1 MGYSPFFRMIFFFQ
15 ILCIL
20 GLVACGFFARRR
32 GLLSAHGTNDLAHVA
47 LSLIY
52 PALIFVSITELSF
65 ADLRANLSLPLL
77 VMAIALVGLGLGLLA
92 VRFLGRV
99 HSDTARAFLFH
110 CLVNNYLFLPLP
122 LVLFRYG
129 DHGVALLVFS
139 SVGYE
144 LLLWS
149 LGVMLFSRAD
159 RKRDQLKSLFSAPF
173 VTLLFSLAVVAAR
186 DLFAWPEMPAWL
198 AMAHDAFRSGLKSLG
213 AATIALSML
222 VAGSRFAVLKFGTML
237 GWRIWFVS
245 AIRLVA
251 VPLVMIPLLA
261 RIPMDPV
268 ARGIL
273 TIIAVMPSAMVS
285 VLFSERYGG
294 DTDFIAG
301 GLLLTH
307 LWALVTVPLLLAW
320 AF

>member
-1 MGYSPFFRMIFFFQ
+1 MIFFFQ

-20 GLVACGFFARRR
+20 GLVGAGFFARRR

-65 ADLRANLSLPLL
+65 ADLRANLVLPLL
-77 VMAIALVGLGLGLLA
+77 VMVIALVGFGLGLLA
-92 VRFLGRV
+92 VRFLGGV
-99 HSDTARAFLFH
+99 SSDTARAFLFH

-129 DHGVALLVFS
+129 DKGVALLVFS

-149 LGVMLFSRAD
+149 LGVMLFSRGE
-159 RKRDQLKSLFSAPF
+159 RKRDSLKSLFSPPF
-173 VTLLFSLAVVAAR
+173 LALLFSLAVVAAR

-198 AMAHDAFRSGLKSLG
+198 VLAADTLRSGLKSLG

-222 VAGSRFAVLKFGTML
+222 VAGSRFAVLKFQTML

-245 AIRLVA
+245 VIRLVA
-251 VPLVMIPLLA
+251 VPLVMIPLLGL
-261 RIPMDPV
+261 IPMDPV

-307 LWALVTVPLLLAW
+307 LWALLTVPLLLAW

>member
-1 MGYSPFFRMIFFFQ
+1 MIFFFQ
-15 ILCIL
+15 IICVL

-32 GLLSAHGTNDLAHVA
+32 GRLSAQGTNDLAHVA

-52 PALIFVSITELSF
+52 PALIFVSITELSLS
-65 ADLRANLSLPLL
+65 DLRANFVLPLL
-77 VMAIALVGLGLGLLA
+77 VMVIALGGFGLGLLA

-99 HSDTARAFLFH
+99 PAETSRAFLFH

-129 DHGVALLVFS
+129 DKGVALLVFS

-149 LGVMLFSRAD
+149 LGVMLFSRAE
-159 RKRDQLKSLFSAPF
+159 RKRDALKSLFSPPF
-173 VTLLFSLAVVAAR
+173 LTLLFSLAVVAVR
-186 DLFAWPEMPAWL
+186 DLLPWPEMPAWL
-198 AMAHDAFRSGLKSLG
+198 AMAHDTLRSGLKTLG

-222 VAGSRFAVLKFGTML
+222 VAGSRFAVLKFQTML
-237 GWRIWFVS
+237 GWRIWLVS

-261 RIPMDPV
+261 LIPMEPA

-273 TIIAVMPSAMVS
+273 CIIAVMPSAMVS

-307 LWALVTVPLLLAW
+307 LWALITVPLFLAW

>member
-1 MGYSPFFRMIFFFQ
+1 MIFFFQ
-15 ILCIL
+15 IVCVLL
-20 GLVACGFFARRR
+20 LVGCGFFARRR
-32 GLLSAHGTNDLAHVA
+32 GMLSAQGTNDLAHVA
-47 LSLIY
+47 LALVY
-52 PALIFVSITELSF
+52 PALILVSITELSF

-77 VMAIALVGLGLGLLA
+77 AMAIAMVGFGLGLLA
-92 VRFLGRV
+92 LRLLGRV
-99 HSDTARAFLFH
+99 PPETSRAFLFH
-110 CLVNNYLFLPLP
+110 CLINNYLFLPLP

-129 DHGVALLVFS
+129 DQGVALLVFS
-139 SVGYE
+139 SVGFE
-144 LLLWS
+144 FLLWS
-149 LGVMLFSRAD
+149 LGVVLFSKTFDVRQRA
-159 RKRDQLKSLFSAPF
+159 RALLSPPF
-173 VTLLFSLAVVAAR
+173 LTLLFSVALVAAR
-186 DLFAWPEMPAWL
+186 DLLPWPAPPPWL
-198 AMAHDAFRSGLKSLG
+198 RLATDTLHSTLRSLG

-222 VAGSRFAVLKFGTML
+222 VAGSRFAVLEFKTIL

-251 VPLVMIPLLA
+251 VPLVMIPVLGW
-261 RIPMDPV
+261 IPMDPV

-273 TIIAVMPSAMVS
+273 YIVSVMPSAMVS

-307 LWALVTVPLLLAW
+307 LWALVTVPLFLAW

>member
-1 MGYSPFFRMIFFFQ
+1 MVFFFQ
-15 ILCIL
+15 ILCVL

-47 LSLIY
+47 LSVVY
-52 PALIFVSITELSF
+52 PALIFVSILELSF
-65 ADLRANLSLPLL
+65 ADLRANLTLPLL
-77 VMAIALVGLGLGLLA
+77 VMAIALVGFGLGLLA

-99 HSDTARAFLFH
+99 APETARAFLFH
-110 CLVNNYLFLPLP
+110 CLINNYSFLPLP

-129 DHGVALLVFS
+129 DAGVALLVFS

-149 LGVMLFSRAD
+149 VGVMLFSRAE
-159 RKRDQLKSLFSAPF
+159 RKRDRLKSLFSPPF
-173 VTLLFSLAVVAAR
+173 VTLLASLAIVAAR
-186 DLFAWPEMPAWL
+186 DLLPWPEPPAWL
-198 AMAHDAFRSGLKSLG
+198 ALAGSTFRGGLKTLG

-222 VAGSRFAVLKFGTML
+222 VAGSRFATLKFATIL

-245 AIRLVA
+245 VIRLVA
-251 VPLVMIPLLA
+251 VPLVMIPLLS

-273 TIIAVMPSAMVS
+273 YIVAVMPSAMVS

>member
-1 MGYSPFFRMIFFFQ
+1 MIFFFQ
-15 ILCIL
+15 IICVL
-20 GLVACGFFARRR
+20 GLVACGFFARRQ
-32 GLLSAHGTNDLAHVA
+32 GMLSAQGTNDLARIS

-52 PALIFVSITELSF
+52 PALIFVSITALSF
-65 ADLRANLSLPLL
+65 ADLRANIVLPLL
-77 VMAIALVGLGLGLLA
+77 VMVIALVGFGLGLVA

-99 HSDTARAFLFH
+99 SSDTARAFLFH

-129 DHGVALLVFS
+129 DQGVALLVFS

-149 LGVMLFSRAD
+149 LGVMLFSRAE
-159 RKRDQLKSLFSAPF
+159 RKRDSLKSLFSAPF

-186 DLFAWPEMPAWL
+186 DLLPWPAMPPWL
-198 AMAHDAFRSGLKSLG
+198 ALAHDTLRSGLKSLG
-213 AATIALSML
+213 AATIAISML
-222 VAGSRFAVLKFGTML
+222 VAGSRFAVMRPETML

-251 VPLVMIPLLA
+251 VPLVMIPILGL
-261 RIPMDPV
+261 IPMDPA

-273 TIIAVMPSAMVS
+273 YIIAVMPSAMVS
-285 VLFSERYGG
+285 ILFSERYGG

-307 LWALVTVPLLLAW
+307 LWALVTVPLFLAW

>member
-1 MGYSPFFRMIFFFQ
+1 MIFVFQ

-20 GLVACGFFARRR
+20 GLVACGFLARRR
-32 GLLSAHGTNDLAHVA
+32 GMLSAQGTNDLAHVA
-47 LSLIY
+47 LSLVY

-65 ADLRANLSLPLL
+65 ADLRAHLSLPLL
-77 VMAIALVGLGLGLLA
+77 VMAIALTGFGLGLLA

-99 HSDTARAFLFH
+99 PPNTARAFLFH
-110 CLVNNYLFLPLP
+110 CLINNYSFLPLP

-129 DHGVALLVFS
+129 DAGVALLIFS
-139 SVGYE
+139 SIGYE
-144 LLLWS
+144 ILLWS

-159 RKRDQLKSLFSAPF
+159 RKRDQLKSLFSPPF
-173 VTLLFSLAVVAAR
+173 IALLVSLGWVAAR
-186 DLFAWPEMPAWL
+186 DLLPWPTPPAWL
-198 AMAHDAFRSGLKSLG
+198 ALAGQTLRSGLRTIGL
-213 AATIALSML
+213 ATIAMSML
-222 VAGSRFAVLKFGTML
+222 VAGSRFAVLEFKTIL

-251 VPLVMIPLLA
+251 VPLIMIPVLGL
-261 RIPMDPV
+261 IPMDPV

-273 TIIAVMPSAMVS
+273 YIISVMPSAMVS

-307 LWALVTVPLLLAW
+307 LWALVTVPLFLAW

>member
-1 MGYSPFFRMIFFFQ
+1 MIFVFQ

-20 GLVACGFFARRR
+20 GLVACGYYARRR
-32 GLLSAHGTNDLAHVA
+32 GMLSAQGTNDLAHLA
-47 LSLIY
+47 LSVVY
-52 PALIFVSITELSF
+52 PALIFVAVTELTV
-65 ADLRANLSLPLL
+65 AELRAHLLLPAL
-77 VMAIALVGLGLGLLA
+77 VMLIALSGFGLGLLA

-99 HSDTARAFLFH
+99 PPETSRAFLFH
-110 CLVNNYLFLPLP
+110 CLINNYSFLPLP

-129 DHGVALLVFS
+129 DSGVALLVFS

-149 LGVMLFSRAD
+149 LGVMLFSRAE
-159 RKRDQLKSLFSAPF
+159 RKRDRLKSLFSPPF
-173 VTLLFSLAVVAAR
+173 VTLLLSLGLVAAR
-186 DLFAWPEMPAWL
+186 DLLPWPAPPPWL
-198 AMAHDAFRSGLKSLG
+198 ALAGETFRGGLKTLG

-222 VAGSRFAVLKFGTML
+222 VAGSRFATLKFATIL

-251 VPLVMIPLLA
+251 VPLVMIPLLGA
-261 RIPMDPV
+261 IPMDPV

-273 TIIAVMPSAMVS
+273 YVVSVMPSAMVS

-294 DTDFIAG
+294 DTEFIAG

-307 LWALVTVPLLLAW
+307 LWALITVPVFLAW

>member
-1 MGYSPFFRMIFFFQ
+1 MIFVFQ

-20 GLVACGFFARRR
+20 GLVGAGFLARRR
-32 GLLSAHGTNDLAHVA
+32 GMLSAQGTNDLAHIA
-47 LSLIY
+47 LSLVY
-52 PALIFVSITELSF
+52 PALIFVSIAELSL
-65 ADLRANLSLPLL
+65 ADLRAHLSLPLL
-77 VMAIALVGLGLGLLA
+77 VMVIAFTGLGLGLLA

-99 HSDTARAFLFH
+99 PPETARAFLFH
-110 CLVNNYLFLPLP
+110 CLINNYSFLPLP

-129 DHGVALLVFS
+129 DAGVALLIFS

-144 LLLWS
+144 ILLWS
-149 LGVMLFSRAD
+149 LGVMLFSRAE
-159 RKRDQLKSLFSAPF
+159 RKRDQLKSLFSPPF
-173 VTLLFSLAVVAAR
+173 LALLVSLAWVAAR
-186 DLFAWPEMPAWL
+186 DLLPWPELPAWL
-198 AMAHDAFRSGLKSLG
+198 ALAGQTLRSGLRTLG
-213 AATIALSML
+213 LATIALSML
-222 VAGSRFAVLKFGTML
+222 VAGSRFAVLEFKTIL

-251 VPLVMIPLLA
+251 VPLVMIPVLGL
-261 RIPMDPV
+261 IPMDPV

-273 TIIAVMPSAMVS
+273 YIISVMPSAMVS

-307 LWALVTVPLLLAW
+307 LWALVTVPLFLAW

>member
-1 MGYSPFFRMIFFFQ
+1 MVFFFQ

-20 GLVACGFFARRR
+20 GLVGAGFYARRR
-32 GLLSAHGTNDLAHVA
+32 SLLSAQGTNDLAHVA
-47 LSLIY
+47 LTLVC
-52 PALIFVSITELSF
+52 PALIFVSITQLHL
-65 ADLRANLSLPLL
+65 ADLRANLLLPLL
-77 VMAIALVGLGLGLLA
+77 VMAIALVGFGLGLLA

-99 HSDTARAFLFH
+99 PAETARAFLFH
-110 CLVNNYLFLPLP
+110 CLINNYLFLPLP

-129 DHGVALLVFS
+129 DRGVALLVFS
-139 SVGYE
+139 SVGFE
-144 LLLWS
+144 VLLWS
-149 LGVMLFSRAD
+149 LGVMLFSRAERRRD
-159 RKRDQLKSLFSAPF
+159 RLKSLFSPPF
-173 VTLLFSLAVVAAR
+173 VTLVFSLAVVAAR
-186 DLFAWPEMPAWL
+186 DFLPWPEPPAWL
-198 AMAHDAFRSGLKSLG
+198 ALAGQTFHAGLKTLG
-213 AATIALSML
+213 SATIALSML
-222 VAGSRFAVLKFGTML
+222 VAGSRFAVLKFETML

-245 AIRLVA
+245 AIRLIA
-251 VPLVMIPLLA
+251 VPLVMIPLIGLV
-261 RIPMDPV
+261 PLDPA

-273 TIIAVMPSAMVS
+273 YIIAVMPSAMVS

>member
-1 MGYSPFFRMIFFFQ
+1 MIFVFQ

-20 GLVACGFFARRR
+20 GLVACGFLARRR
-32 GLLSAHGTNDLAHVA
+32 GLLSAQGTNDLAHVA
-47 LSLIY
+47 LSLVY

-65 ADLRANLSLPLL
+65 ADLRTHLSLPLL
-77 VMAIALVGLGLGLLA
+77 VMVIAFAGFGLGLLS
-92 VRFLGRV
+92 VRFLGQV
-99 HSDTARAFLFH
+99 PSDTARAFLFH
-110 CLVNNYLFLPLP
+110 CLINNYSFLPLP

-129 DHGVALLVFS
+129 DAGVALLIFS

-144 LLLWS
+144 ILLWS
-149 LGVMLFSRAD
+149 LGVMLFSRAE
-159 RKRDQLKSLFSAPF
+159 RKRDQLKSLFSPPFIALLVSLAF
-173 VTLLFSLAVVAAR
+173 VTAR
-186 DLFAWPEMPAWL
+186 DLLPWPAPPPWL
-198 AMAHDAFRSGLKSLG
+198 ALANQTFRAALKTLG
-213 AATIALSML
+213 TATIALSML
-222 VAGSRFAVLKFGTML
+222 VAGSRFAVLEIETIL

-251 VPLVMIPLLA
+251 VPLVMIPLLGL
-261 RIPMDPV
+261 IPMDPV

-273 TIIAVMPSAMVS
+273 YIVSVMPSAMVS

-307 LWALVTVPLLLAW
+307 LWALVTVPLFLAW

>member
-1 MGYSPFFRMIFFFQ
+1 MIFVFQ

-20 GLVACGFFARRR
+20 GLVACGFLARRR
-32 GLLSAHGTNDLAHVA
+32 GLLSAQGTNDLAHVA
-47 LSLIY
+47 LSLVY

-65 ADLRANLSLPLL
+65 ADLRTHLSLPLL
-77 VMAIALVGLGLGLLA
+77 VMVIAFAGFGLGLLS
-92 VRFLGRV
+92 VRFLGQV
-99 HSDTARAFLFH
+99 PSDTSRAFLFH
-110 CLVNNYLFLPLP
+110 CLINNYSFLPLP

-129 DHGVALLVFS
+129 DAGVALLIFS

-144 LLLWS
+144 VLLWS
-149 LGVMLFSRAD
+149 LGVMLFSRAE
-159 RKRDQLKSLFSAPF
+159 RKRDQLKSLFSPPF
-173 VTLLFSLAVVAAR
+173 IALLVSLAFVAAR
-186 DLFAWPEMPAWL
+186 DLLPWPAPPPWL
-198 AMAHDAFRSGLKSLG
+198 ALAGQTLRSGLKTLG
-213 AATIALSML
+213 TATIALSML
-222 VAGSRFAVLKFGTML
+222 VAGSRFAVLEFKTIL

-251 VPLVMIPLLA
+251 VPLIMIPVLGWL
-261 RIPMDPV
+261 PLDPV

-273 TIIAVMPSAMVS
+273 YIISVMPSAMVS

-307 LWALVTVPLLLAW
+307 LWALVTVPLFLAW

>member
-1 MGYSPFFRMIFFFQ
+1 MIFVFQ

-20 GLVACGFFARRR
+20 GLVGAGFLARRR
-32 GLLSAHGTNDLAHVA
+32 GMLSAQGTNDLAHIA
-47 LSLIY
+47 LSLVY
-52 PALIFVSITELSF
+52 PALIFVSIAELSL
-65 ADLRANLSLPLL
+65 ADLRAHLSLPLL
-77 VMAIALVGLGLGLLA
+77 VMVIAFTGLGLGLLA

-99 HSDTARAFLFH
+99 PPETARAFLFH
-110 CLVNNYLFLPLP
+110 CLINNYSFLPLP

-129 DHGVALLVFS
+129 DAGVALLIFS

-144 LLLWS
+144 ILLWS
-149 LGVMLFSRAD
+149 LGVMLFSRAE
-159 RKRDQLKSLFSAPF
+159 RKRDQLKSLFSPPF
-173 VTLLFSLAVVAAR
+173 LALLVSLAWVAAR
-186 DLFAWPEMPAWL
+186 DLLPWPAPPAGL
-198 AMAHDAFRSGLKSLG
+198 ALAGQTLRSGLKTLG

-222 VAGSRFAVLKFGTML
+222 VAGSRFAVLEFKTIL

-251 VPLVMIPLLA
+251 VPLILIPGLGL
-261 RIPMDPV
+261 IPMDPV

-273 TIIAVMPSAMVS
+273 CIIAVMPSAMVS

-307 LWALVTVPLLLAW
+307 LWALITVPLFLAW

>member
-1 MGYSPFFRMIFFFQ
+1 MIFVFQ

-20 GLVACGFFARRR
+20 GLVACGFLARRR
-32 GLLSAHGTNDLAHVA
+32 GMLSAQGTNDLAHVA
-47 LSLIY
+47 LSLVY

-65 ADLRANLSLPLL
+65 TDLRTHLSLPLL
-77 VMAIALVGLGLGLLA
+77 VMIIAFAGFGLGLVA
-92 VRFLGRV
+92 VRFLGQV
-99 HSDTARAFLFH
+99 SSDTARAFLFH
-110 CLVNNYLFLPLP
+110 CLINNYSFLPLP

-129 DHGVALLVFS
+129 NAGVALLIFS

-144 LLLWS
+144 VLLWS
-149 LGVMLFSRAD
+149 LGVMLFSRAE
-159 RKRDQLKSLFSAPF
+159 RKRDQLKSLFSPPFIALLVSLAF
-173 VTLLFSLAVVAAR
+173 VTAR
-186 DLFAWPEMPAWL
+186 DLLPWPAPPPWL
-198 AMAHDAFRSGLKSLG
+198 ALANQTLRSGLKTLG
-213 AATIALSML
+213 TATIALSML
-222 VAGSRFAVLKFGTML
+222 VAGSRFAVLEFKTIL

-251 VPLVMIPLLA
+251 VPLIMIPVLGL
-261 RIPMDPV
+261 ISMDPV

-273 TIIAVMPSAMVS
+273 YIISVMPSAMVS

-307 LWALVTVPLLLAW
+307 LWALVTVPLFLAW

>member
-1 MGYSPFFRMIFFFQ
+1 MAFFFQ

-20 GLVACGFFARRR
+20 GLVGAGFSARRR
-32 GLLSAHGTNDLAHVA
+32 GMLSAQGTNDLAHIA
-47 LSLIY
+47 LSLVY
-52 PALIFVSITELSF
+52 PALIFVSISALSF
-65 ADLRANLSLPLL
+65 ADLRANATLPLL
-77 VMAIALVGLGLGLLA
+77 VMAIALTGFGLGLLA

-99 HSDTARAFLFH
+99 APETARAFLFH
-110 CLVNNYLFLPLP
+110 CLINNYSFLPLP

-129 DHGVALLVFS
+129 DSGVALLVFS

-144 LLLWS
+144 LVLWT
-149 LGVMLFSRAD
+149 LGVMLFSRAE
-159 RKRDQLKSLFSAPF
+159 RKRDQLKSLFSPPF
-173 VTLLFSLAVVAAR
+173 LALLFSLAFVVAR
-186 DLFAWPEMPAWL
+186 DFFPWPEPPAWL
-198 AMAHDAFRSGLKSLG
+198 ALAGTTLHSGLKTLG

-222 VAGSRFAVLKFGTML
+222 VAGSRFAVLKFQTML

-251 VPLVMIPLLA
+251 VPLLMIPVLGL
-261 RIPMDPV
+261 IPMDPV

-273 TIIAVMPSAMVS
+273 FIISVMPSAMVS

-301 GLLLTH
+301 ALLLTH
-307 LWALVTVPLLLAW
+307 LWALLTVPLFLAW
-320 AF
+320 AL

>member
-1 MGYSPFFRMIFFFQ
+1 MIFVFQ

-20 GLVACGFFARRR
+20 GLVACGFLARRR
-32 GLLSAHGTNDLAHVA
+32 GLLSAQGTNDLAHVA
-47 LSLIY
+47 LSLVY

-65 ADLRANLSLPLL
+65 ADLRTHLSLPLL
-77 VMAIALVGLGLGLLA
+77 VMVIAFAGFGLGLLS
-92 VRFLGRV
+92 VRFLGQV
-99 HSDTARAFLFH
+99 PSDTARAFLFH
-110 CLVNNYLFLPLP
+110 CLINNYSFLPLP

-129 DHGVALLVFS
+129 DAGVALLIFS

-144 LLLWS
+144 ILLWS
-149 LGVMLFSRAD
+149 LGVMLFSRAE
-159 RKRDQLKSLFSAPF
+159 RKRDQLKSLFSPPF
-173 VTLLFSLAVVAAR
+173 IALLVSLAWVAAR
-186 DLFAWPEMPAWL
+186 DLLPWPAPPPWL
-198 AMAHDAFRSGLKSLG
+198 ALANQTFRAALKTLG
-213 AATIALSML
+213 TATIALSML
-222 VAGSRFAVLKFGTML
+222 VAGSRFAVLPFKTIL

-251 VPLVMIPLLA
+251 VPLIMIPVLGL
-261 RIPMDPV
+261 IPLDPV

-273 TIIAVMPSAMVS
+273 YIISVMPSAMVS

-307 LWALVTVPLLLAW
+307 LWALVTVPLFLAW

>member
-1 MGYSPFFRMIFFFQ
+1 MIFVFQ

-20 GLVACGFFARRR
+20 GLVGAGFLARRR
-32 GLLSAHGTNDLAHVA
+32 GMLSAQGTNDLAHIA
-47 LSLIY
+47 LSLVY
-52 PALIFVSITELSF
+52 PALIFVSIAELSL
-65 ADLRANLSLPLL
+65 ADLRAHLSLPLL
-77 VMAIALVGLGLGLLA
+77 VMVIAFTGFGLGLLA

-99 HSDTARAFLFH
+99 PPETSRAFLFH
-110 CLVNNYLFLPLP
+110 CLINNYSFLPLP

-129 DHGVALLVFS
+129 DAGVALLIFS

-144 LLLWS
+144 ILLWS
-149 LGVMLFSRAD
+149 LGVMLFSRAE
-159 RKRDQLKSLFSAPF
+159 RKRDQLKSLFSPPF
-173 VTLLFSLAVVAAR
+173 LALLVSLAWVAAR
-186 DLFAWPEMPAWL
+186 DLLPWPAPPAGL
-198 AMAHDAFRSGLKSLG
+198 ALAGQTLRSGLKTLG

-222 VAGSRFAVLKFGTML
+222 VAGSRFAVLEFKTIL

-251 VPLVMIPLLA
+251 VPLILIPGLGL
-261 RIPMDPV
+261 IPMDPV

-273 TIIAVMPSAMVS
+273 YIIAVMPSAMVS

-307 LWALVTVPLLLAW
+307 LWALITVPLFLAW

>member
-1 MGYSPFFRMIFFFQ
+1 MIFFYQ

-20 GLVACGFFARRR
+20 GLVAAGAFARRR
-32 GLLSAHGTNDLAHVA
+32 GMLSAKGTNDLAHVA
-47 LSLIY
+47 LSLVY
-52 PALIFVSITELSF
+52 PALIFVSITQLSL
-65 ADLRANLSLPLL
+65 ADLRANLLLPLL
-77 VMAIALVGLGLGLLA
+77 VMAIALAGFGLGLLA
-92 VRFLGRV
+92 VRFLGNV
-99 HSDTARAFLFH
+99 PAETARAFLFH
-110 CLVNNYLFLPLP
+110 CLINNYSFLPLP

-129 DHGVALLVFS
+129 DPGVALLVFS

-144 LLLWS
+144 ILLWS
-149 LGVMLFSRAD
+149 LGVMLFTRAE
-159 RKRDQLKSLFSAPF
+159 RKRDRLKSLFSPPL

-186 DLFAWPEMPAWL
+186 DLFPWPAPPAGLVL
-198 AMAHDAFRSGLKSLG
+198 AGQTLRSGLQTLG

-222 VAGSRFAVLKFGTML
+222 VAGSRFAMLKFQTML
-237 GWRIWFVS
+237 GWRVWFVS
-245 AIRLVA
+245 AIRLLA
-251 VPLVMIPLLA
+251 VPLLIIPLL
-261 RIPMDPV
+261 RFVPLEPV

-307 LWALVTVPLLLAW
+307 LWALLTVPLLLAW
-320 AF
+320 AL